1 MTRIFGRIS
10 GARASRIGLV
20 AVLSG
25 GLAAAVLVPA
35 ALTAK
40 TASPPVNASPPTISG
55 TARQGQTLT
64 ASSGAWSGATPITFA
79 YQWKRCNAAGASCA
93 NIASATSETYELVAA
108 DVTKT
113 VRVEVTATNG
123 DGNASSLS
131 DPSGVVADLGNAPA
145 NTKQPDPSGTPQ
157 DGSTISV
164 DNGTWSGTQPI
175 TFTYQWQRCTAT
187 NSVCTDIS
195 GATSQTYKIVAADI
209 GSKLRANVTATN
221 AAGKGAASSNLTGVV
236 QAKGSPPV
244 NSGLPL
250 IIGTPAVGKTLTTSN
265 GTWTGADDNGYSYA
279 WNRCASNGSGCSSI
293 PGATGNSYTVQAAD
307 AGKAL
312 RSKVNAKNANGS
324 TSATSVALPIPAG
337 GGGSGCDQINVGGGK
352 VSVPVTCL
360 KANPDHLLI
369 DAVKFSP
376 SPFGNPG
383 GTVTIQVH
391 VIKESSNQVVRGAL
405 VYVVPLPYSWANA
418 TAEVPTGT
426 DGWVS
431 IQIQTT
437 KQLPRSGALVM
448 QVRARGTGTSQVDI
462 LGGIST
468 RRLVQ
473 LSLK

>member
-1 MTRIFGRIS
+1 MIEIIGRIS
-10 GARASRIGLV
+10 GARATRIALV

-35 ALTAK
+35 AFTAK
-40 TASPPVNASPPTISG
+40 TASPPVNAAAPTISG

-64 ASSGAWSGATPITFA
+64 ASSGAWSGATPISFA
-79 YQWKRCNAAGASCA
+79 YRWKRCDAAGASCA
-93 NIASATSETYELVAA
+93 NIVSATDATYVLVAA
-108 DVTKT
+108 DVTHT
-113 VRVEVTATNG
+113 VRVEVTATNS
-123 DGNASSLS
+123 DGTATSLS

-175 TFTYQWQRCTAT
+175 TFTHQWQRCTTA
-187 NSVCTDIS
+187 NPVCTDIS
-195 GATSQTYKIVAADI
+195 GATSQTYKIVAADV
-209 GSKLRANVTATN
+209 GLKLRANVTGTN
-221 AAGKGAASSNLTGVV
+221 AAGKGSASSNLTGVV

-244 NSGLPL
+244 NTGLPL
-250 IIGTPAVGKTLTTSN
+250 IVGTPAVGATLTTSN

-279 WNRCASNGSGCSSI
+279 WNRCASNGTGCSSI
-293 PGATGNSYTVQAAD
+293 PGATGNSYPVQAAD

-312 RSKVNAKNANGS
+312 RSKVTAKNSNGS

-337 GGGSGCDQINVGGGK
+337 GSGSGCDQINVGGGK
-352 VSVPVTCL
+352 ISVPVTCL
-360 KANPDHLLI
+360 TANPDHLLI
-369 DAVKFSP
+369 DAVKYSP

-383 GTVTIQVH
+383 GTFTIQVR

-405 VYVVPLPYSWANA
+405 VYVVPLPYAWANA
-418 TAEVPTGT
+418 SPEVPTGT

-448 QVRARGTGTSQVDI
+448 QVRARGTGTGRVDI

-473 LSLK
+473 LSLG